1 MIFCQNL
8 SGEYVISINGLRIP
22 EILFG
27 SAEILRGGEFDFHFY
42 QKIGIIFRRTLLTSG
57 PAIRDIASY
66 SLKLLSSKNESR
78 SIVDEVPMA

>member
-8 SGEYVISINGLRIP
+8 SGVYVISINGLP

-27 SAEILRGGEFDFHFY
+27 SAEILRSGEFDFHFY